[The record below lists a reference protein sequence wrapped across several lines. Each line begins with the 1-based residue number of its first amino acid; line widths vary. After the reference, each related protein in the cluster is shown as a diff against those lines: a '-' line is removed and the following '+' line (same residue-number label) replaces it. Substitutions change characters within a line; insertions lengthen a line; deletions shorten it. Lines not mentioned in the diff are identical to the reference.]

1 MHPSSLYR
9 SQAADEAL
17 ALAATR
23 GFGVV
28 TAQLEGLFGAHVPF
42 VLAGED
48 TLHLHLHRGNP
59 LAKRGTQQDIDVMV
73 IVSLCDAYVSPDWY
87 NMGPDQVPTW
97 VYGAVHIHGTLSAL
111 PDEALEP
118 MLADLSAEFEN
129 RLDKTP
135 WTLAKMSDKPKQAL
149 MRAIQPF
156 EVKVSA
162 VEATDKFAQ
171 NKPAEALGH
180 LGQHISSS
188 LGANLGMV
196 EQRIEA
202 HRKAKS

>member
-9 SQAADEAL
+9 TQEQEEAL
-17 ALAATR
+17 ALASAR

-28 TAQLEGLFGAHVPF
+28 MAQLSGLYGAHVPF
-42 VLAGED
+42 VLSDAN

-59 LAKRGTQQDIDVMV
+59 LAKAVDESPQEVMV

-97 VYGAVHIHGTLSAL
+97 IYGAVHIHGTMRALS
-111 PDEALEP
+111 DVALEP
-118 MLADLSAEFEN
+118 MLADLSAEFEQ
-129 RLDKTP
+129 RLDKKP
-135 WTLAKMSDKPKQAL
+135 WTLAKMSDKPKHAL

-156 EVKVSA
+156 EIAIRA

-171 NKPAEALGH
+171 NKPAEALTSLGH
-180 LGQHISSS
+180 HIPSS
-188 LGANLGMV
+188 LGSNLDVVG
-196 EQRIEA
+196 QRIDA